1 MISFEIYN
9 DRACHLISRLYF
21 EPKDWTSRKVS
32 VFGGCL
38 LPGFINVSTAEH
50 EHILKVF
57 NCINNHGLEL

>member
-1 MISFEIYN
+1 MISFEIYS

-21 EPKDWTSRKVS
+21 DPKDWAGRKVS

-38 LPGFINVSTAEH
+38 LPGFINVSTAER

-57 NCINNHGLEL
+57 N